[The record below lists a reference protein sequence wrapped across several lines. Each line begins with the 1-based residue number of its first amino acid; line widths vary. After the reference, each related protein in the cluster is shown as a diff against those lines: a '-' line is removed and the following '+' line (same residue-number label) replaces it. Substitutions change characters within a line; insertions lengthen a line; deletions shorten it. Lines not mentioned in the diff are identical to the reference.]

1 MSRRVTT
8 AGMYLCYAVETEA
21 GTRPETDYKIIPEV
35 KSMPSF
41 NPAPNTVDS
50 TTLLET
56 EWMTYEEG
64 LKDPGGA
71 LEYGANLTDD
81 LEDIWDALIQAYETA
96 AKGGKSTWFA
106 VVHPKLKNCRY
117 YTGKPSAIGIN
128 EAEVNAMTETTL
140 YITPTGA
147 IEKGTP
153 PTLDE
158 DSQKLVTASIM
169 MKSPFVMSKST
180 IDKKAKVTDIE
191 V

>member
-96 AKGGKSTWFA
+96 AKDGKATWFA

-153 PTLDE
+153 PMLDE
-158 DSQKLVTASIM
+158 ESQKLVTASIAAKLSYVSAKPM
-169 MKSPFVMSKST
+169 QTKSKS
-180 IDKKAKVTDIE
+180 E
-191 V
+191 VDV